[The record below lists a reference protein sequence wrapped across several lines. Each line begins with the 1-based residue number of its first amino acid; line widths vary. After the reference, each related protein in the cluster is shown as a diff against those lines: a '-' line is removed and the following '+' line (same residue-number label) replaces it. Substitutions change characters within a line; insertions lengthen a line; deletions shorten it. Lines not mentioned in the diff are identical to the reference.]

1 MTEND
6 RASAPVRILYK
17 PLGVI
22 AGVAA
27 GIIAGTV
34 FKRVWRLV
42 RGEDEAPELIDPTRS
57 WTETAFAAALEG
69 AVFGGVKA
77 LVDRGAATGFKKA
90 TGTWPV

>member
-27 GIIAGTV
+27 GMIAGTV

-77 LVDRGAATGFKKA
+77 LVDRGAATGFEKA
-90 TGTWPV
+90 TGRWPA